1 MAPEKPA
8 TTSRVWRSFK
18 RAVGLLVL
26 AALVN
31 VAVYAVL
38 PPWGTPLML
47 VRTLEGDAPEAGR
60 KWVTLDEISP
70 ALQRAVV
77 ASEDQL
83 FCEHWGFDWEQ
94 VRRVLERDGRRGAS
108 TITMQT
114 AKNVFLW
121 PDRSYVRK
129 ALEVPYSLLI
139 EALWSKEWTLEV
151 YLNVAEW
158 GRGIYGAE
166 AAARA
171 YFGRSAAQLSAQ
183 QAALMA
189 AALPNPRDR
198 SPARPS
204 GYVARRASEI
214 RAQMR
219 ILPVAG
225 EFGLC
230 P

>member
-1 MAPEKPA
+1 MTA
-8 TTSRVWRSFK
+8 RRIWRWCRLS
-18 RAVGLLVL
+18 LLLL
-26 AALVN
+26 ALGAFVS

-47 VRTLEGDAPEAGR
+47 VRTLQGDAPAAGR
-60 KWVTLDEISP
+60 KWVALDEISP

-77 ASEDQL
+77 ASEDQR
-83 FCEHWGFDWEQ
+83 FCEHWGFDFDQ
-94 VRRVLERDGRRGAS
+94 IRRVLERDERRGAS

-121 PDRSYVRK
+121 PDRSYIRK
-129 ALEVPYSLLI
+129 ALEAPYSLLI
-139 EALWSKEWTLEV
+139 EALWSKERVLEV

-158 GRGIYGAE
+158 GPGIYGAE

-171 YFGRSAAQLSAQ
+171 YFGRPAAQLSAQ

-189 AALPNPRDR
+189 ATLPNPRER

-204 GYVARRASEI
+204 GYVTRRAAQI
-214 RAQMR
+214 GAQMR
-219 ILPVAG
+219 IVPVAG
-225 EFGLC
+225 DFGLC